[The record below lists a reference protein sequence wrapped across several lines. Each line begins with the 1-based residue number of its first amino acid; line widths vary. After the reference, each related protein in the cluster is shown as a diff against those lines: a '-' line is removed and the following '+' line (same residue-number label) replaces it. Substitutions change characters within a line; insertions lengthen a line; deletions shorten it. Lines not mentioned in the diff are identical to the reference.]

1 MILIIILFSVAVT
14 AWVMCR
20 ASEHND
26 ELDRFL
32 NGKLM
37 KDDKGKK

>member
-1 MILIIILFSVAVT
+1 MILIIILLSVTVT

-32 NGKLM
+32 NGKLTR
-37 KDDKGKK
+37 DDSGKK